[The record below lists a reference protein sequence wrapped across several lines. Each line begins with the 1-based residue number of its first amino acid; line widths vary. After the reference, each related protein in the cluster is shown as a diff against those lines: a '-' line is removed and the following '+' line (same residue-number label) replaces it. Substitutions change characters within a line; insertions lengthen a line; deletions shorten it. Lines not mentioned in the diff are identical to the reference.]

1 MHFTKHRAPNHS
13 GLAEIRPTFKESIK
27 GPKMK
32 TVFYPHRVFSL
43 LLPYC
48 CTHIRLEYGLHTGT
62 LQPPTQESCAGL
74 HVLCLLCESRIRT
87 AAFLTCNKTHTFPST
102 YATIQWISL
111 KEKMHVNSTWLILFS
126 FGLLCLERSNNASVS
141 R

>member
-13 GLAEIRPTFKESIK
+13 GLAGTGPTFKASIK
-27 GPKMK
+27 GPTMK
-32 TVFYPHRVFSL
+32 TVFYPQGAFSR

-74 HVLCLLCESRIRT
+74 RVLFAL
-87 AAFLTCNKTHTFPST
+87 
-102 YATIQWISL
+102 
-111 KEKMHVNSTWLILFS
+111 
-126 FGLLCLERSNNASVS
+126 
-141 R
+141 